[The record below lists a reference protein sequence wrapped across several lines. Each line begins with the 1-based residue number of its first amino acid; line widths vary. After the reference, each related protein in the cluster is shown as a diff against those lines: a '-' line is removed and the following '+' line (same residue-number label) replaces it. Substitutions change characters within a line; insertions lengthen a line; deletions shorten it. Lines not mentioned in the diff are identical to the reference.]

1 MTQHNSLVA
10 VRAGG
15 NDINR
20 RTDQLFHTLD
30 VGTRSRWQ
38 LFQGLRAQGR
48 LAPAWHFFVD
58 RLQTQVAVSIRRR
71 INQHIAVL
79 IFVAH
84 ADTDG
89 FQAVEYVKLGQTQ
102 AGDAVDLDG
111 ATQDRSEEHTS
122 ELQSQSN

>member
-30 VGTRSRWQ
+30 VSTRSRRQ
-38 LFQGLRAQGR
+38 LFQSLGTQGR
-48 LAPAWHFFVD
+48 LTPTWQLLVN

-71 INQHIAVL
+71 INQHVAVL
-79 IFVAH
+79 IFVANT
-84 ADTDG
+84 DTDG
-89 FQAVEYVKLGQTQ
+89 FQAVEDVELQ
-102 AGDAVDLDG
+102 
-111 ATQDRSEEHTS
+111 RSERRRAG
-122 ELQSQSN
+122 